1 MAVGFWNRHLSVVG
15 IWCVLFAGA
24 AYVFLFEPG
33 KTGFFPVCLF
43 RLFTGLTCPG
53 CGSTR
58 AMHQLLHGHLQAA
71 FMLNPLLIIA
81 LPFLFFALMRH
92 TMLVF
97 QGKAPRPNALPA
109 KYIYLIF
116 YVVVSFWIFRNT
128 ALYPFV
134 S

>member
-1 MAVGFWNRHLSVVG
+1 MAVGFWNRRLSVVG

-33 KTGFFPVCLF
+33 KAGFFPVCMF
-43 RLFTGLTCPG
+43 RLLTGLTCPG
-53 CGSTR
+53 CGTTR
-58 AMHQLLHGHLQAA
+58 AMHQLLHGHFQSA
-71 FMLNPLLIIA
+71 FMLNPLLMIA
-81 LPFLFFALMRH
+81 LPFLLFVLMRH
-92 TMLVF
+92 TIFAF
-97 QGKAPRPNALPA
+97 QGKAPQPNALPA

-128 ALYPFV
+128 PLYPFV